1 MTFWREAL
9 TDENLVKFFRTEFS
23 ILTINEIRLISG
35 LPLYC
40 SLRCQNAVGAIRVFF
55 YAVGLSK
62 TQNPPENLRYSCHK
76 SELWARSLDKK
87 NNNSTMASFFNQIL
101 VPFSPL
107 RGRLRETDDDNGD
120 GATDNDVDE
129 DGDGDGATDDD
140 GDGDG
145 ATDDDDD
152 REEMTTSTTSDPVR
166 PTQQ

>member
-1 MTFWREAL
+1 MLSGYPKLKTPPKIY
-9 TDENLVKFFRTEFS
+9 DILVTK
-23 ILTINEIRLISG
+23 
-35 LPLYC
+35 
-40 SLRCQNAVGAIRVFF
+40 V
-55 YAVGLSK
+55 
-62 TQNPPENLRYSCHK
+62 SCG
-76 SELWARSLDKK
+76 ARSFDKK
-87 NNNSTMASFFNQIL
+87 NSTMASFFNHIL

>member
-1 MTFWREAL
+1 M
-9 TDENLVKFFRTEFS
+9 
-23 ILTINEIRLISG
+23 TINEIRLISG

-76 SELWARSLDKK
+76 SELWSKIFDKK
-87 NNNSTMASFFNQIL
+87 NNNSTMASFFNH

-129 DGDGDGATDDD
+129 DGDGDGATDNDA
-140 GDGDG
+140 DGDG